1 MYEARRVE
9 SSFPLSC
16 IFVEYLNFFILFT
29 GIDDIVLF
37 FFKGVADGVGGWRH
51 YGIDPGEFSAFLMR
65 TCERL
70 VSSGRFITT
79 EPAGLLARSYYELL
93 ESKQPILGA
102 DGLVIWFI
110 TVASLVCVLSIHA
123 HGRTSQYIISDFK
136 NSDQPQMQSPFLPK

>member
-1 MYEARRVE
+1 MYVPRAFKFLYFCV
-9 SSFPLSC
+9 
-16 IFVEYLNFFILFT
+16 T
-29 GIDDIVLF
+29 GIDDIVVL
-37 FFKGVADGVGGWRH
+37 KGVADGVGGWRH

-102 DGLVIWFI
+102 NGLIIWFI
-110 TVASLVCVLSIHA
+110 SAVNFVSVHSCT
-123 HGRTSQYIISDFK
+123 
-136 NSDQPQMQSPFLPK
+136 